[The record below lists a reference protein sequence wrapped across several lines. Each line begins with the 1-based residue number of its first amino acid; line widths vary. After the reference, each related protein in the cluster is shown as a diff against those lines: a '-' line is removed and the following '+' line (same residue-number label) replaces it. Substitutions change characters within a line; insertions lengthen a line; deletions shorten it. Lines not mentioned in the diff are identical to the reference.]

1 MFQRVELADIEYLKV
16 ILDET
21 DDVGTMA
28 DGQVEVDDGET
39 VRETVHEREQT
50 GRETVNAAE
59 REGVELAFCY

>member
-28 DGQVEVDDGET
+28 NGQVEVNDGET
-39 VRETVHEREQT
+39 VRETVH
-50 GRETVNAAE
+50 
-59 REGVELAFCY
+59 